1 MKRQHGTISEKGSS
15 ARCPFGRNREIRRV
29 SWSDPAFVAVEPD
42 RAHPANAGGAGMGD
56 SSDLMVDEDGDRRL
70 RPLLTGVLLLIVV
83 SGTIDLVLD
92 APDSWRSF
100 HVVYEVALIAG
111 ALATTVVL
119 WSRWGRAERALSTTR
134 RALDERQAERDAW
147 RASAERSL
155 QGLGAAMDDQLARWG
170 LTPAERDVALLL
182 LKGKSHK
189 AIAYETGR
197 SERTIRQHAV
207 TVYQKSG
214 LAGRAELA
222 AYFLEDLALPGEREQ
237 RPTGAS
243 AP

>member
-1 MKRQHGTISEKGSS
+1 MSE
-15 ARCPFGRNREIRRV
+15 PN
-29 SWSDPAFVAVEPD
+29 D
-42 RAHPANAGGAGMGD
+42 RIAD
-56 SSDLMVDEDGDRRL
+56 QDDDRHL
-70 RPLLTGVLLLIVV
+70 RPLLLGVLLVIIV

-92 APDSWRSF
+92 APARWWSF
-100 HVVYEVALIAG
+100 HVVYEVALILG
-111 ALATTVVL
+111 AVATTVVL
-119 WSRWGRAERALSTTR
+119 WTRWARAERTLSTTR
-134 RALDERQAERDAW
+134 HALTERQAERDAW

-155 QGLGAAMDDQLARWG
+155 QGLAAAIDDQLARWG

-222 AYFLEDLALPGEREQ
+222 AYFLEDLVLPREPEQ
-237 RPTGAS
+237 R
-243 AP
+243 APELLTP

>member
-1 MKRQHGTISEKGSS
+1 MSESD
-15 ARCPFGRNREIRRV
+15 GRI
-29 SWSDPAFVAVEPD
+29 
-42 RAHPANAGGAGMGD
+42 
-56 SSDLMVDEDGDRRL
+56 VDEDGDRHL
-70 RPLLTGVLLLIVV
+70 RPLLSAVLLLIVV
-83 SGTIDLVLD
+83 TGTIDLVLD
-92 APDSWRSF
+92 APDRWWSF
-100 HVVYEVALIAG
+100 HVVYEVALIVG
-111 ALATTVVL
+111 ALATTAVL
-119 WSRWGRAERALSTTR
+119 WARWARTERRLSTTR
-134 RALDERQAERDAW
+134 RALGERQAERDAW

-155 QGLGAAMDDQLARWG
+155 RGLAAAMDEQLARWG

-222 AYFLEDLALPGEREQ
+222 AYFLEDLVPPRE
-237 RPTGAS
+237 P
-243 AP
+243 APRADEQLTT

>member
-1 MKRQHGTISEKGSS
+1 MSE
-15 ARCPFGRNREIRRV
+15 PN
-29 SWSDPAFVAVEPD
+29 D
-42 RAHPANAGGAGMGD
+42 RIA
-56 SSDLMVDEDGDRRL
+56 DEDDDRRL
-70 RPLLTGVLLLIVV
+70 RPLLSGVLLLIVV

-92 APDSWRSF
+92 APDRWWSF
-100 HVVYEVALIAG
+100 HVVYEVALIVG

-119 WSRWGRAERALSTTR
+119 WTRWARAERTLSTTR
-134 RALDERQAERDAW
+134 RALTERQAERDAW

-155 QGLGAAMDDQLARWG
+155 QGLAAAIDDQLARWG
-170 LTPAERDVALLL
+170 LTPAERDVALLI

-197 SERTIRQHAV
+197 SERTVRQHAV

-222 AYFLEDLALPGEREQ
+222 AFFLGDLVLPREPERREKQALTP
-237 RPTGAS
+237 
-243 AP
+243 

>member
-1 MKRQHGTISEKGSS
+1 MPEGNMSE
-15 ARCPFGRNREIRRV
+15 RN
-29 SWSDPAFVAVEPD
+29 D
-42 RAHPANAGGAGMGD
+42 RIA
-56 SSDLMVDEDGDRRL
+56 DENEDRHL
-70 RPLLTGVLLLIVV
+70 RPLLSGVLLLIVV

-92 APDSWRSF
+92 APDRWWSF
-100 HVVYEVALIAG
+100 HVLYELALIIG
-111 ALATTVVL
+111 AVATTAFL
-119 WSRWGRAERALSTTR
+119 WIRWARAERTLSTTR
-134 RALDERQAERDAW
+134 RALSERQAERDRW

-155 QGLGAAMDDQLARWG
+155 QRLAAAIDDQLAGWG

-222 AYFLEDLALPGEREQ
+222 AFFLEDLVPPREPEQ
-237 RPTGAS
+237 RATEALTP
-243 AP
+243 

>member
-1 MKRQHGTISEKGSS
+1 MSES
-15 ARCPFGRNREIRRV
+15 N
-29 SWSDPAFVAVEPD
+29 D
-42 RAHPANAGGAGMGD
+42 RLA
-56 SSDLMVDEDGDRRL
+56 DEGGDRRL
-70 RPLLTGVLLLIVV
+70 RPLLSGVLLLIVV

-92 APDSWRSF
+92 APDRWWSF
-100 HVVYEVALIAG
+100 HVVYELALIVG
-111 ALATTVVL
+111 ALAATAVL
-119 WSRWGRAERALSTTR
+119 WTRWARAERTLSMTR
-134 RALDERQAERDAW
+134 RALDERRAERDAW

-155 QGLGAAMDDQLARWG
+155 QGLAAAIDDQLARWG
-170 LTPAERDVALLL
+170 LTPAERDVALML

-222 AYFLEDLALPGEREQ
+222 AFFLEDLVLPREPERTTEALTP
-237 RPTGAS
+237 
-243 AP
+243 

>member
-1 MKRQHGTISEKGSS
+1 MSEPIDGI
-15 ARCPFGRNREIRRV
+15 E
-29 SWSDPAFVAVEPD
+29 
-42 RAHPANAGGAGMGD
+42 
-56 SSDLMVDEDGDRRL
+56 DEHGDRRL
-70 RPLLTGVLLLIVV
+70 RPLLSGVLLLIVV

-92 APDSWRSF
+92 APDRWWSF
-100 HVVYEVALIAG
+100 HVVYEVALIVF
-111 ALATTVVL
+111 ALATTIVL
-119 WSRWGRAERALSTTR
+119 WSRWARAERTLSTTR

-147 RASAERSL
+147 RASAEKALR
-155 QGLGAAMDDQLARWG
+155 GLAAAIDDQLVRWG

-222 AYFLEDLALPGEREQ
+222 AFFLEGLVLPG
-237 RPTGAS
+237 
-243 AP
+243 